1 MHGKIM
7 NDERIKSPH
16 GMLYHYTS
24 QRGLLG
30 IVGDKKIW
38 STNLRYLNDST
49 EFSYT
54 IDLTARALNG
64 RPTEVKEFIL
74 DILTS
79 HLNSLET
86 GPVFIS
92 SLSTQ
97 RDQLS
102 QWRGYCPYS
111 GGFMI
116 GFDRAELQRLAK
128 EQGFGLAHCIYCLA
142 KQRKIINKEIE
153 YLSQII
159 HPDDSDESPQPNI
172 EFDEYTHA
180 VNKARLTFAL
190 NLLLLAPRF
199 KHPSFNQEDEWRL
212 VSDPTDRIPRK
223 IKFREGKSII
233 VPYIE
238 FSLSNKMSGM
248 PIKEI
253 MVGPTPHPDLSLNS
267 VGELLTNKGISC
279 HISKS
284 DVPFRAW

>member
-1 MHGKIM
+1 MIHGKIM
-7 NDERIKSPH
+7 NNERIDEFPND
-16 GMLYHYTS
+16 MLYHYTS

-54 IDLTARALNG
+54 IDLTMNALNG
-64 RPTEVKEFIL
+64 RPTEVKEFIS

-79 HLNSLET
+79 HLNSLKT
-86 GPVFIS
+86 GPVFAA

-102 QWRGYCPYS
+102 QWRGYCPDS

-128 EQGFGLAHCIYCLA
+128 EQGFGLNHCIYNLA
-142 KQRKIINKEIE
+142 KQQKIINKKIE
-153 YLSQII
+153 CLSQII
-159 HPDDSDESPQPNI
+159 HSDESPQPNI
-172 EFDEYTHA
+172 ELDSYFTTIS
-180 VNKARLTFAL
+180 KARLNFAL
-190 NLLLLAPRF
+190 NFLLLAPRF
-199 KHPSFNQEDEWRL
+199 KHPSFKQEDEWRL
-212 VSDPTDRIPRK
+212 VSDPTDSIPRK
-223 IKFREGKSII
+223 IKFREGKSTI

-238 FSLSNKMSGM
+238 FSLSNKMSSM

-267 VGELLTNKGISC
+267 VRELLRNKGISC
-279 HISKS
+279 NISKS
-284 DVPFRAW
+284 DIPFRSW